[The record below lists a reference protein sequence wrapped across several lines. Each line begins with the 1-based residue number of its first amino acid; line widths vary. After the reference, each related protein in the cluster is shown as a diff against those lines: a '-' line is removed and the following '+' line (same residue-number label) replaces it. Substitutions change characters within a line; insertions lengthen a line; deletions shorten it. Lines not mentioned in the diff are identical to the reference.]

1 MLSGAKSV
9 TNHFRARPA
18 QARSERRGGTEA
30 VPRRLEV
37 TAMRPAV
44 APAMGAT
51 CATST
56 SYGGRRSGAFAN
68 HPSRVRRPTRTGRR
82 LRTAHRAS
90 PRDDVL
96 EVTPPIPWADR
107 CNLDDGAHPTTQRGD
122 ETLEDA
128 ARFVDWRVVD
138 VNTGEDIGTVRE
150 ALGMASGEVV
160 ASLGHTDDDEIDADD
175 EGWTVEVDPFSD
187 GGDDYYDDED
197 EDDEDE
203 GEGFEVI
210 YEDEDAQASASY
222 EDDDEY
228 DGDEDA
234 EYDEYDAQLSSSS
247 FDTDDDRG
255 PPPMSLVLRVRGHR
269 LVAGAGGVVNKE
281 PITHLIPLARS
292 IFPRW
297 NHEDKVLAA
306 DPPAGLLDL
315 GARQSKIRGL
325 RRDLQPY
332 CSRISDAEQGMPKK
346 TALSR
351 AGREDLIE
359 RIDELGGWY
368 EAAAQLGLASKRKPN
383 GYWENLDFLRDELLQ
398 LIYAFWFQEED
409 EETGETVWYN
419 DISGALTYDTPA
431 VDSGGGL
438 DVPVMP
444 SISDIQEAKRYDL
457 QHAIIFH
464 GGFIEVAE
472 QLGWQMK
479 RYGENRHLLAF
490 STFADEMHDF
500 IEEMGEDIVPHG
512 RLPTVRMMLD
522 EDREDLVNAARWHGG
537 MWEVGRRMRMK
548 PFAAST
554 LSGLPEAAR
563 ALREF
568 ALESHSSHLNSGGD
582 PEESVLMPS
591 HEFIVAAGRHDLGWA
606 YHLHGRRKL
615 AAAAGLTLRTERF
628 TYDEC
633 AEYVRTQVGIRNS
646 VAFREWRDSGMKPR
660 MVPADPPRYYGETGE
675 WIGWAHFL
683 GVDVTP
689 GDPTV
694 RIRRVPFLTY
704 TEAKRSIAAIVASGD
719 VALTTSCEYQRWN
732 GRPSR
737 LPRFPV
743 EVSSFLFAC
752 VWAM

>member
-1 MLSGAKSV
+1 
-9 TNHFRARPA
+9 
-18 QARSERRGGTEA
+18 
-30 VPRRLEV
+30 
-37 TAMRPAV
+37 
-44 APAMGAT
+44 
-51 CATST
+51 
-56 SYGGRRSGAFAN
+56 
-68 HPSRVRRPTRTGRR
+68 
-82 LRTAHRAS
+82 
-90 PRDDVL
+90 
-96 EVTPPIPWADR
+96 
-107 CNLDDGAHPTTQRGD
+107 
-122 ETLEDA
+122 
-128 ARFVDWRVVD
+128 
-138 VNTGEDIGTVRE
+138 
-150 ALGMASGEVV
+150 
-160 ASLGHTDDDEIDADD
+160 
-175 EGWTVEVDPFSD
+175 
-187 GGDDYYDDED
+187 
-197 EDDEDE
+197 
-203 GEGFEVI
+203 
-210 YEDEDAQASASY
+210 
-222 EDDDEY
+222 
-228 DGDEDA
+228 
-234 EYDEYDAQLSSSS
+234 
-247 FDTDDDRG
+247 
-255 PPPMSLVLRVRGHR
+255 
-269 LVAGAGGVVNKE
+269 
-281 PITHLIPLARS
+281 
-292 IFPRW
+292 
-297 NHEDKVLAA
+297 
-306 DPPAGLLDL
+306 
-315 GARQSKIRGL
+315 
-325 RRDLQPY
+325 
-332 CSRISDAEQGMPKK
+332 MPKK

-537 MWEVGRRMRMK
+537 MWEVGRRMRMM

-568 ALESHSSHLNSGGD
+568 ALESSHSSHLNSGGD
-582 PEESVLMPS
+582 PDEAVLMPS

-633 AEYVRTQVGIRNS
+633 AEYVRTRAPGIRNS
-646 VAFREWRDSGMKPR
+646 VAFREWRDGGLKPR
-660 MVPADPPRYYGETGE
+660 MVPADPPKYYGETGE

-683 GVDVTP
+683 GIDVTP
-689 GDPTV
+689 GDPTA

-704 TEAKRSIAAIVASGD
+704 TEAKRSIAAIAASGD
-719 VALTTSCEYQRWN
+719 VSLTTSCEYQRWS

-743 EVSSFLFAC
+743 EASPPFLFAC
-752 VWAM
+752 VWAT

>member
-1 MLSGAKSV
+1 M
-9 TNHFRARPA
+9 
-18 QARSERRGGTEA
+18 
-30 VPRRLEV
+30 
-37 TAMRPAV
+37 
-44 APAMGAT
+44 
-51 CATST
+51 
-56 SYGGRRSGAFAN
+56 
-68 HPSRVRRPTRTGRR
+68 
-82 LRTAHRAS
+82 
-90 PRDDVL
+90 
-96 EVTPPIPWADR
+96 
-107 CNLDDGAHPTTQRGD
+107 
-122 ETLEDA
+122 
-128 ARFVDWRVVD
+128 
-138 VNTGEDIGTVRE
+138 
-150 ALGMASGEVV
+150 
-160 ASLGHTDDDEIDADD
+160 
-175 EGWTVEVDPFSD
+175 
-187 GGDDYYDDED
+187 
-197 EDDEDE
+197 
-203 GEGFEVI
+203 
-210 YEDEDAQASASY
+210 
-222 EDDDEY
+222 
-228 DGDEDA
+228 
-234 EYDEYDAQLSSSS
+234 
-247 FDTDDDRG
+247 
-255 PPPMSLVLRVRGHR
+255 RGHR
-269 LVAGAGGVVNKE
+269 QVAGAGGVVNKE

-500 IEEMGEDIVPHG
+500 IDEMGEDIVPHG

-568 ALESHSSHLNSGGD
+568 ALESSQSSHPARAAAIRRRPCSCRRTSSSSPPDGTTSAGRITSTA
-582 PEESVLMPS
+582 EESSPPPPGSRSAPS
-591 HEFIVAAGRHDLGWA
+591 GSRTTSARNTCGRELPG
-606 YHLHGRRKL
+606 
-615 AAAAGLTLRTERF
+615 F
-628 TYDEC
+628 
-633 AEYVRTQVGIRNS
+633 
-646 VAFREWRDSGMKPR
+646 
-660 MVPADPPRYYGETGE
+660 
-675 WIGWAHFL
+675 
-683 GVDVTP
+683 VTP
-689 GDPTV
+689 S
-694 RIRRVPFLTY
+694 PF
-704 TEAKRSIAAIVASGD
+704 ASG
-719 VALTTSCEYQRWN
+719 AT
-732 GRPSR
+732 
-737 LPRFPV
+737 
-743 EVSSFLFAC
+743 A
-752 VWAM
+752 A